1 MHMLCDALLV
11 AHPARPQ
18 RVAAW
23 CARRRKMSGLRR
35 TAAMDYLSTSF
46 ALEVGMLCGR
56 HAVWA
61 TMWHFALQR
70 AV

>member
-1 MHMLCDALLV
+1 
-11 AHPARPQ
+11 
-18 RVAAW
+18 
-23 CARRRKMSGLRR
+23 MSGLRR

-46 ALEVGMLCGR
+46 ALEVGMLCGP

-61 TMWHFALQR
+61 TMWHFALQQ